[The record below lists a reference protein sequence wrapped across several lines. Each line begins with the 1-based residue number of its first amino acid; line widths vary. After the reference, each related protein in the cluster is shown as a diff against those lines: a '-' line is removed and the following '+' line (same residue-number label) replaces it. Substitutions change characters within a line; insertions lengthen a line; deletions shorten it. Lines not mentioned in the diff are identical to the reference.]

1 MMDTETE
8 EKIQSIILETF
19 QDIEGEWI
27 SYFQHKAK
35 QMNIEGEWI
44 SYFQHKA
51 KQMNLDQKSFFI
63 GMMYPKIVKNL
74 EDNNIHIR
82 IKSDSWGDHE
92 IKKINSMLG
101 ALYEKFV

>member
-1 MMDTETE
+1 LDRELE
-8 EKIQSIILETF
+8 EQIQSIVLETF
-19 QDIEGEWI
+19 QDTESEWV
-27 SYFQHKAK
+27 SYFQHR
-35 QMNIEGEWI
+35 
-44 SYFQHKA
+44 A

-92 IKKINSMLG
+92 IEKINSML
-101 ALYEKFV
+101 AQLYEKFV

>member
-1 MMDTETE
+1 MEREFD
-8 EKIQSIILETF
+8 EKIQSIVLETF
-19 QDIEGEWI
+19 QDVE
-27 SYFQHKAK
+27 Q
-35 QMNIEGEWI
+35 EWI

-51 KQMNLDQKSFFI
+51 KQMNLDKKSFFI

-92 IKKINSMLG
+92 VERINSIIN
-101 ALYEKFV
+101 ALYEKYV

>member
-1 MMDTETE
+1 MMEKDLE

-19 QDIEGEWI
+19 QDTEQELI
-27 SYFQHKAK
+27 SYFQHKAT
-35 QMNIEGEWI
+35 
-44 SYFQHKA
+44 
-51 KQMNLDQKSFFI
+51 QMNLDQKSFFI

-92 IKKINSMLG
+92 VEKINSMLG

>member
-1 MMDTETE
+1 MNAETE

-19 QDIEGEWI
+19 QDMEREWI
-27 SYFQHKAK
+27 SYFQHR
-35 QMNIEGEWI
+35 
-44 SYFQHKA
+44 S

-74 EDNNIHIR
+74 EDSNIHIR
-82 IKSDSWGDHE
+82 IKSDSCGGHE
-92 IKKINSMLG
+92 IEKINSMLG

>member
-1 MMDTETE
+1 MNAETE

-19 QDIEGEWI
+19 QDMEREWI
-27 SYFQHKAK
+27 SYFQHR
-35 QMNIEGEWI
+35 
-44 SYFQHKA
+44 S

-82 IKSDSWGDHE
+82 IKSDAWRDHE
-92 IKKINSMLG
+92 IEKINSMLG
-101 ALYEKFV
+101 ALYERFV

>member
-1 MMDTETE
+1 MDTDTE

-19 QDIEGEWI
+19 QDLE
-27 SYFQHKAK
+27 Q
-35 QMNIEGEWI
+35 EWI

-82 IKSDSWGDHE
+82 IKSDAWRDHE
-92 IKKINSMLG
+92 IEKINSMLG

>member
-1 MMDTETE
+1 
-8 EKIQSIILETF
+8 
-19 QDIEGEWI
+19 
-27 SYFQHKAK
+27 
-35 QMNIEGEWI
+35 
-44 SYFQHKA
+44 
-51 KQMNLDQKSFFI
+51 MNLDQKSFFI

-92 IKKINSMLG
+92 IEKINSMLG

>member
-1 MMDTETE
+1 LDKETE

-19 QDIEGEWI
+19 QDIEREWI
-27 SYFQHKAK
+27 IYFQHR
-35 QMNIEGEWI
+35 
-44 SYFQHKA
+44 A

-63 GMMYPKIVKNL
+63 GMMYPRVVTSL
-74 EDNNIHIR
+74 EENNIHIR

-92 IKKINSMLG
+92 IGKIHSMLG

>member
-1 MMDTETE
+1 MDAGTE
-8 EKIQSIILETF
+8 EKIQAIILETF
-19 QDIEGEWI
+19 QDIE
-27 SYFQHKAK
+27 S
-35 QMNIEGEWI
+35 EWI

-82 IKSDSWGDHE
+82 IKSDAWGNHE
-92 IKKINSMLG
+92 VEKINSMLG
-101 ALYEKFV
+101 ALYERCV